1 MDANAQL
8 ELDIV
13 GDGAEAAGDGAAAA
27 RRLIAAYRGVEGC
40 HDELLDGEGRPRP
53 HWRPFLADLAALD
66 AAGLGRAVAAADRH
80 LSDNG
85 VVYRVYD
92 EADGGS
98 AGGRERPWPL
108 SHLPVVIPAADWAEL
123 ARGVAER
130 AGLME
135 AILADLAGPA
145 HLVADGALPAALI
158 AGNPEYL
165 RPLAGVRPRSGRYLA
180 LYAVDVSRGPDGRWW
195 VLADRAQAPS
205 GLGYA
210 VENRIA
216 LYRALP
222 EMFERRGIVRLADFI
237 QRVRSQLATAADG
250 AAPAAAVLTPG
261 PANETYFEHAYLA
274 RVLGFPLVEGGDLA
288 VVGDSLWLRDVEGAR
303 RIDVLLRRVDAAF
316 MDPLE
321 LDTTSRLGV
330 PGLVQA
336 VRAGGVSIAN
346 ALGSGLV
353 EMPALR
359 AFIGPLAERL
369 TGKPLTLPSLAT
381 WWLGDPAVARMVTA
395 ELDAFTLAPAFGR
408 TIPGVIDSQGVA
420 GASLSAD
427 ERQRLLAAI
436 ARRGLDFVAQESVKL
451 GTTPVLEDGRLR
463 ARHCAIRVFA
473 VNGPDGW
480 TVMPGGLGRIAD
492 VPDARAL
499 SMQRGGRSADV
510 WVLGRGA
517 EPAVPVLMAA
527 AETVTPRRD
536 GGGLPA
542 RAADNLF
549 WLGRYLERLE
559 ATLRVVRNLAGRT
572 ADDDPDQ
579 AGHASAR
586 RLADLLAHWG
596 AAPSLPRRLEAVTAA
611 ALTGTLPGAAPQL
624 AADIRR
630 TATAV
635 RDRLSPDAWRIIGEM
650 KRGFDAASA
659 ARAAGG
665 FGLSEVATCADE
677 ALRLIA
683 AFFGLTHETMY
694 RRAGWRFLDLGGR
707 IERGIAVARF
717 ARRLS
722 GPGADANDL
731 ERLLE
736 LTDTRVVYRARYL
749 EGLAPR
755 PVLDLVLV
763 DDAHPRSLT
772 YQARKILDHL
782 GQIVGATGSADPVIG
797 PAMRLIETLMKP
809 DPAQPFAPSWIE
821 ALEAGLMGVSDA
833 VTRRWFLDAVPLVGM
848 TARAGETAATR
859 GETGP
864 RGGP

>member
-8 ELDIV
+8 EFDIV
-13 GDGAEAAGDGAAAA
+13 GEGAEAGGDSAAAA
-27 RRLIAAYRGVEGC
+27 ARLIAAYRPIAGC
-40 HDELLDGEGRPRP
+40 HDELLGEDGRPRP
-53 HWRPFLADLAALD
+53 HWRPFLGDL
-66 AAGLGRAVAAADRH
+66 AGLGEAGLARAVGAADRH

-92 EADGGS
+92 EADGG
-98 AGGRERPWPL
+98 GGERPWPL
-108 SHLPVVIPAADWAEL
+108 AHVPLVIPAADWAEL

-130 AGLME
+130 AALME
-135 AILADLAGPA
+135 TILADLCGPA
-145 HLVADGALPAALI
+145 RLVADGALPAALV
-158 AGNPEYL
+158 AGNPEFL
-165 RPLAGVRPRSGRYLA
+165 RPLAGVRPRSGRYLS

-195 VLADRAQAPS
+195 VLADRTQAPS

-222 EMFERRGIVRLADFI
+222 DMFERRGVVRLADFI
-237 QRVRSQLATAADG
+237 QRVRSQLAGPADG
-250 AAPAAAVLTPG
+250 PTPSCAVLTPG

-288 VVGDSLWLRDVEGAR
+288 VVGETLWLRDVEGAR
-303 RIDVLLRRVDAAF
+303 RIDVLLRRIDAGF

-321 LDTTSRLGV
+321 LDTASRLGV

-336 VRAGGVSIAN
+336 VRAQGVSLAN

-369 TGKPLTLPSLAT
+369 TGKPLALPSLAT
-381 WWLGDPAVARMVTA
+381 WWLGDPAVARMVA
-395 ELDAFTLAPAFGR
+395 SELDQFTLAPAFGR
-408 TIPGVIDSQGVA
+408 SIAGVIDSQGLDGADLDAA
-420 GASLSAD
+420 G
-427 ERQRLLAAI
+427 RRRLAAAI
-436 ARRGLDFVAQESVKL
+436 ARRGIDFVAQEAVRL
-451 GTTPVLEDGRLR
+451 GTTPALEDGRLR

-492 VPDARAL
+492 RPDARAL

-510 WVLGRGA
+510 WVLGRGV

-596 AAPSLPRRLEAVTAA
+596 AAPSLPRRLEATTVA
-611 ALTGTLPGAAPQL
+611 ALTGPLPGAAPAL

-635 RDRLSPDAWRIIGEM
+635 RDRLSPDAWRLLGEM
-650 KRGFDAASA
+650 RRGFEAAAA
-659 ARAAGG
+659 ARAEGE
-665 FGLSEVATCADE
+665 FGLSDAATTADE
-677 ALRLIA
+677 ALRLVA

-717 ARRLS
+717 ARRLT
-722 GPGADANDL
+722 GPGSDANDL

-749 EGLAPR
+749 EGLASG

-763 DDAHPRSLT
+763 DDAHPRSVA
-772 YQARKILDHL
+772 YQSRKILEHL
-782 GQIVGATGSADPVIG
+782 GQIVGATGTSDPVIG
-797 PAMRLIETLMKP
+797 PAMRLVDTLMRP
-809 DPAQPFAPSWIE
+809 DADAPFAPSWIE

-848 TARAGETAATR
+848 AARSGTAGSGTAGATR
-859 GETGP
+859 
-864 RGGP
+864 